1 MISRQVITFSFKLPR
16 SLISLAFSLPHI
28 SMEIVSSFG
37 DSPYE
42 LLLRSLS
49 LIPITHYVVG
59 FMLVLWVFLYN
70 FLEFHIFQDMFSG
83 FRGQRVDLTFN
94 SCSQLYHEVVSK
106 CTLLHG
112 RYMSTPW
119 LSSPHLQTTFL
130 RFFGR
135 PPVFDYRREIFSLDD
150 GGIVALD
157 WLTRFDVMEN
167 ENIANGEA
175 HQDSNMPIVVV
186 IPGLTSDSDSV
197 YIKHLTFYMAKRG
210 WNVVVSNHRGLGGVP
225 LTTDFFYNGG
235 WTADLRKVVKHIR
248 SKSMDVPLFVVGTS
262 LGANMMVKYLGEDG
276 GDILIDGA
284 AAVCCPWDLLLCDRF
299 IGRNAVQR
307 FYDKALGAGLKRYAK
322 KHQQFFTRLSDWD
335 GIEKARRVREFDTS
349 GTCRI
354 GKFDTADIY
363 YRESSCVGYVERIKV
378 PLLCISAL
386 DDPVCTKEAVIWDE
400 CRANKNVILA
410 TTQHGG
416 HLGYFDGMDAKGVW
430 WVRAVDEFLT
440 VLSSSTIIH
449 KQNMMPDSLLAGPQ
463 KSLTDKDPYIHSV
476 KKTENQIHHV
486 DNKLLQRNKIFM
498 ERKIVSSDAAKG
510 FEANSS
516 SIDSFIF
523 ILKRFTD
530 QF

>member
-1 MISRQVITFSFKLPR
+1 MDIN
-16 SLISLAFSLPHI
+16 
-28 SMEIVSSFG
+28 SSYV
-37 DSPYE
+37 DSPYG
-42 LLLRSLS
+42 LLFTALCH
-49 LIPITHYVVG
+49 IPITHYVIG
-59 FMLVLWVFLYN
+59 LVLVLFVMVYN
-70 FLEFHIFQDMFSG
+70 FLEFHIVQDLLSG
-83 FRGQRVDLTFN
+83 FRGQRVELTYN

-119 LSSPHLQTTFL
+119 LTSPHLQTTFL

-135 PPVFDYRREIFSLDD
+135 PPVFNYRREIFNTGD

-157 WLTRFDVMEN
+157 WLARYDVMEKEEIRN
-167 ENIANGEA
+167 DDV
-175 HQDSNMPIVVV
+175 HQDATTPIVIV

-225 LTTDFFYNGG
+225 LTSDFFYNGG
-235 WTADLRKVVKHIR
+235 WTNDLRKVVEHIR
-248 SKSMDVPLFVVGTS
+248 SQSPGVPLFVVGTS

-276 GDILIDGA
+276 DDILIDGA

-307 FYDKALGAGLKRYAK
+307 FYDRALGAGLKRYAK
-322 KHQQFFTRLSDWD
+322 KHQDFFTRLSDWD

-349 GTCRI
+349 GTCRV

-363 YRESSCVGYVERIKV
+363 YRESSCVGYVGRIKV

-386 DDPVCTKEAVIWDE
+386 DDPVCTEEALIWDE
-400 CRANKNVILA
+400 CRVNKNVILA

-416 HLGYFDGMDAKGVW
+416 HLGYFDGLDAKGVW

-440 VLSSSTIIH
+440 VLGSSTIIRR
-449 KQNMMPDSLLAGPQ
+449 QNKMPESLRVSPQ
-463 KSLTDKDPYIHSV
+463 KSLIDKDSNIRYV
-476 KKTENQIHHV
+476 KKTDNLIHV
-486 DNKLLQRNKIFM
+486 DNLPQMTKILT
-498 ERKIVSSDAAKG
+498 KSDAQGSKTP
-510 FEANSS
+510 SR
-516 SIDSFIF
+516 IDGIIF
-523 ILKRFTD
+523 FLKRFMD